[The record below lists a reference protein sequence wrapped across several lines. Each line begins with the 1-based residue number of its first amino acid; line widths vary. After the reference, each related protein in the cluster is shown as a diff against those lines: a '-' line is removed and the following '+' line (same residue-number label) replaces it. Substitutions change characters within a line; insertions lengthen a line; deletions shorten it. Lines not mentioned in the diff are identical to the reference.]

1 MGPFEPQVWQVL
13 HSTVNI
19 LHVPTPIQAFMHH
32 GQSFSELPGNHND
45 AMELLQ
51 NIISYLQREYAV
63 YYSHYRDQ
71 SPGQSFPSKEHHGLE
86 QTCQIGSSK
95 PCLLQDLS

>member
-19 LHVPTPIQAFMHH
+19 LHVPTPIQAFMNH

-45 AMELLQ
+45 DGALAKHHLL
-51 NIISYLQREYAV
+51 
-63 YYSHYRDQ
+63 
-71 SPGQSFPSKEHHGLE
+71 
-86 QTCQIGSSK
+86 SSK
-95 PCLLQDLS
+95 GIRS